1 MLYVGQIAEKDIQ
14 ALEKNTALQKKIK
27 RVIDKSKEIQFQNE
41 IFSITKLR

>member
-14 ALEKNTALQKKIK
+14 ALEKNTVLQRKIK
-27 RVIDKSKEIQFQNE
+27 GVIDKSKEIQFKNE